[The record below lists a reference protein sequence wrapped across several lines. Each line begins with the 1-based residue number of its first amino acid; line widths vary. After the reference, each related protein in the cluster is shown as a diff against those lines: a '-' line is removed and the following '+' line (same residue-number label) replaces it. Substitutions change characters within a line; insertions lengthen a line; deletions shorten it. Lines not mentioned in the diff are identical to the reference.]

1 MTPSRTVEVEVKVA
15 DLPEV
20 RDALLNA
27 ADLIEAQRRLIV
39 EMWADFDPETVE
51 RWRTYLLNRLDPEA
65 ILLATIIEAHDRS
78 ES

>member
-1 MTPSRTVEVEVKVA
+1 MMASRTLEVEVKVA
-15 DLPEV
+15 DIPEV

-39 EMWADFDPETVE
+39 EMWADFDHETVE

-65 ILLATIIEAHDRS
+65 ILLATIIEAHDRATA
-78 ES
+78 

>member
-1 MTPSRTVEVEVKVA
+1 MASRTLEVEVKVA
-15 DLPEV
+15 DIPEV

-65 ILLATIIEAHDRS
+65 ILLATIIEAHDRATS
-78 ES
+78 